1 MLEQQSEIQRIEDEQ
16 DKQRRLAKNYRYK
29 NELEAQLHERNR
41 KAKLEQS
48 LQQNPLDQKMLYDD
62 YKKFEQ
68 KEFERTHDGR
78 MRTKQVMSEN
88 KYVLQQKVNEYNSMS
103 QQDKDVF
110 NRQALEDK
118 LHAEKTAEER
128 RRWQEWQRESLKK
141 DYDDKIKHKEDLQRM
156 EKEKEKVYAKEY
168 KHSVETF
175 ENNHHRK
182 LDNLRKRNMELM
194 DHQQNQIIPD
204 LNARR
209 KEQAM
214 DNMKQQFDNTEKETL
229 IKELSR
235 FNKRSNEAKE
245 TSDTLKF
252 QMNIRKQ
259 KDQTATH
266 EDQNYKS
273 YIDNT
278 LNLLGERDRKVE
290 EERKRNR
297 ASYAKE
303 LENQI
308 KEHNELQK
316 KMFNEMDERDMT
328 INQKGLIA
336 YEIGDRSTHL
346 FKLPGVDRD
355 TQNDKEYFGRYAR
368 KQEPSKLG
376 AEIVMSHRGGYDT
389 NSIGGSIRHMSSN
402 NLKTLPYSPDKFTK
416 EIPRTSEEYYA
427 RGRRSSRG
435 INQIKEDTN
444 ILGQPSEVNTN
455 MQKYKSMSNLQPSDI
470 NKTPPSGFN
479 NTGIGLIPSKNSN
492 ILSPRDY
499 EEPEYKPAIRE
510 PTEKR
515 DYQVAETARSL
526 AVMPKLDESKRVTI
540 NPIATASPDNQRHK
554 KVNKYKEAPLSLN
567 DINNRL
573 NQRIIGSM
581 RAGNLSTSKD
591 NYTYGNGGSGTYRG
605 YSSSMN

>member
-1 MLEQQSEIQRIEDEQ
+1 MTDEQ
-16 DKQRRLAKNYRYK
+16 EKHRKLAKNYKYK
-29 NELEAQLHERNR
+29 NELEAQLHERDR
-41 KAKLEQS
+41 KAKLEQH

-62 YKKFEQ
+62 YRKFEQ
-68 KEFERTHDGR
+68 KEFERTNDGR
-78 MRTKQVMSEN
+78 MKTKQVMSEN
-88 KYVLQQKVNEYNSMS
+88 KHVLQQKVHEHNSMN

-156 EKEKEKVYAKEY
+156 EKEKERVYANEF

-175 ENNHHRK
+175 ENNHNHK
-182 LDNLRKRNMELM
+182 LDTLRKRNMELM

-204 LNARR
+204 VNARR

-235 FNKRSNEAKE
+235 LNQRNNAAKE

-259 KDQTATH
+259 KNQSATN

-303 LENQI
+303 LESQI

-316 KMFNEMDERDMT
+316 KMYNEMDERDMT

-336 YEIGDRSTHL
+336 YEIGDRSTNL

-376 AEIVMSHRGGYDT
+376 AEIAMSHRGGYDT
-389 NSIGGSIRHMSSN
+389 NSHGGSIRHLTSN
-402 NLKTLPYSPDKFTK
+402 NLKTLPYSPEKFTK

-427 RGRRSSRG
+427 RGRRSSRD
-435 INQIKEDTN
+435 INQIREDTN
-444 ILGQPSEVNTN
+444 ILGQPSEGS
-455 MQKYKSMSNLQPSDI
+455 MDKQIHKYNSLANLPSTGYSK
-470 NKTPPSGFN
+470 NSPSGFN

-492 ILSPRDY
+492 LLSPRDY
-499 EEPEYKPAIRE
+499 EEPEYKPIIRQ

-526 AVMPKLDESKRVTI
+526 AVMPKLDESKHVTI
-540 NPIATASPDNQRHK
+540 NPVAISTPVNQREK
-554 KVNKYKEAPLSLN
+554 KVNKFKQAPSSLQ

-591 NYTYGNGGSGTYRG
+591 NYTYGNGGSITHRG